1 MATEE
6 CFRELS
12 PTLAIHNGDTNFK
25 SAALEA
31 GTLLV
36 RPWTT
41 IPVTLSEDMDKDS
54 EVRSLLKDDHQTKC
68 SYPDHLNANKP
79 DFQSQHR
86 FSLTLSSTSSCNDN
100 NDTFS
105 KFPNKRPEDLSSNYS
120 SSKTVQ
126 RKQRIC
132 SWFYGWGNG
141 LLTALL
147 LFGCAFLLTFLL
159 GLLIGY
165 YVKVGGKLDSS
176 QEQSSVDA
184 SNGDNTKDDDW
195 TSTENCYQ
203 TKQFLRRCKP
213 DPRLDSIHG
222 NIMYYVNGDR
232 MTDYISKFPSH
243 SAWQTEQEWDTEMTE
258 HLHQEFALYGLDKV
272 EVFTYNVVAS
282 SPNPDSPRQ
291 LELTDSHGQVKLN
304 VALKSLFTDEREN
317 GSNKFHN
324 IYSQSVDNF
333 FKASLFFANYGTSA
347 DFNHLKNLEANLTDQ
362 MVLLRT
368 GKLSIEEKLLKA
380 HQEGVRG
387 VLFYSDFEGNA
398 DDHWK
403 NENHNTSEPYFI
415 SSFTEGHLPGTLD
428 SFPNVKQLP
437 YVYNISSSLA
447 LQILSILGEPKLSRN
462 GSDHLNTSKHY
473 SGDPINIT
481 LKFASHLKTV
491 TVSNVVGTLY
501 GINQPDEQVFVGSRR
516 LYGANDQINHT
527 SVGQS
532 GTAML
537 LELLHSLL
545 HVRDIEGWQPQRT
558 IKFFSWGTATGN
570 DNAGVQ
576 EYLKKNSWIVNS
588 RNVGYVELQDVIG
601 KWCNHLFIRAD
612 SVSLET
618 VVRATEMVPDP
629 TNPESSISVRYKY
642 KKSERPMSSTSDA
655 APGSLTFQLADVHTL
670 QMSQWVPTTQFSCV
684 YSTTNEQGKLNEQQP
699 LSDRNHHYRHHM
711 AVTRVASLVL
721 LALADKERH
730 GYSVEQLISAV
741 QHEVSRFLTRCH
753 GVSFKSVDKAMSAL
767 LQTVVKVQHPATLKI
782 WQGRTHLASTDWH
795 WHIHNCRN
803 QLLLLHRILAPLTRL
818 NSFTMSLELLQ
829 LEPFSSSPRTHTP
842 LVCLPPVLT
851 AITQRLEQA
860 FYSLSD

>member
-232 MTDYISKFPSH
+232 MTDYIRLVYNFY
-243 SAWQTEQEWDTEMTE
+243 
-258 HLHQEFALYGLDKV
+258 F
-272 EVFTYNVVAS
+272 FTYMFKSFKKMLKQKRLFERKANIE
-282 SPNPDSPRQ
+282 PERKHGRQ
-291 LELTDSHGQVKLN
+291 LEMDLTL
-304 VALKSLFTDEREN
+304 
-317 GSNKFHN
+317 
-324 IYSQSVDNF
+324 
-333 FKASLFFANYGTSA
+333 
-347 DFNHLKNLEANLTDQ
+347 NLENNSVVIIT
-362 MVLLRT
+362 VE
-368 GKLSIEEKLLKA
+368 II
-380 HQEGVRG
+380 
-387 VLFYSDFEGNA
+387 NC
-398 DDHWK
+398 
-403 NENHNTSEPYFI
+403 
-415 SSFTEGHLPGTLD
+415 FT
-428 SFPNVKQLP
+428 F
-437 YVYNISSSLA
+437 
-447 LQILSILGEPKLSRN
+447 
-462 GSDHLNTSKHY
+462 
-473 SGDPINIT
+473 
-481 LKFASHLKTV
+481 
-491 TVSNVVGTLY
+491 
-501 GINQPDEQVFVGSRR
+501 
-516 LYGANDQINHT
+516 
-527 SVGQS
+527 
-532 GTAML
+532 
-537 LELLHSLL
+537 
-545 HVRDIEGWQPQRT
+545 
-558 IKFFSWGTATGN
+558 
-570 DNAGVQ
+570 
-576 EYLKKNSWIVNS
+576 
-588 RNVGYVELQDVIG
+588 
-601 KWCNHLFIRAD
+601 
-612 SVSLET
+612 
-618 VVRATEMVPDP
+618 
-629 TNPESSISVRYKY
+629 
-642 KKSERPMSSTSDA
+642 
-655 APGSLTFQLADVHTL
+655 
-670 QMSQWVPTTQFSCV
+670 
-684 YSTTNEQGKLNEQQP
+684 
-699 LSDRNHHYRHHM
+699 
-711 AVTRVASLVL
+711 
-721 LALADKERH
+721 
-730 GYSVEQLISAV
+730 
-741 QHEVSRFLTRCH
+741 
-753 GVSFKSVDKAMSAL
+753 
-767 LQTVVKVQHPATLKI
+767 
-782 WQGRTHLASTDWH
+782 
-795 WHIHNCRN
+795 
-803 QLLLLHRILAPLTRL
+803 
-818 NSFTMSLELLQ
+818 
-829 LEPFSSSPRTHTP
+829 
-842 LVCLPPVLT
+842 
-851 AITQRLEQA
+851 
-860 FYSLSD
+860 